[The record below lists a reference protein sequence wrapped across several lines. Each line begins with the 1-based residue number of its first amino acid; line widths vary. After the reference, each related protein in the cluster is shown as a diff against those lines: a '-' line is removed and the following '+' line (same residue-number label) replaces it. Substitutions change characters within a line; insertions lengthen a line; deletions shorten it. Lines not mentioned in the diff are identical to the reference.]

1 MNKLHAMDARGWGLI
16 LILSLLWGSAFY
28 LNEIGLRGF
37 PPNTLVLARMGGA
50 ALILLAFV
58 WATGRRLPTDRAAW
72 TQLSILGFL
81 NVVLPFILFTWGQTQ
96 IDSGLASVLN
106 ATTPLWGVIAAHFLT
121 KDEKATPLRLG
132 GVIIGVAGVIV
143 MIGGDAFGGIGG
155 SVIAQLACLA
165 ATLCYALA
173 TIYSR
178 RIGTAGLDPMTLAT
192 GQVVSAAIMMIP
204 IALVTDRPWA
214 LPAPNMDVI
223 GASLAL
229 ALLSTSLAYILFFRL
244 VALAGATNAML
255 VTFLMPVVAIAL
267 GTVMLDETLTINQIA
282 GIFLIA
288 FGLIALDG
296 RLVPRLAARTNVP

>member
-1 MNKLHAMDARGWGLI
+1 MNARAWGLI

-50 ALILLAFV
+50 ALALLIFARV
-58 WATGRRLPTDRAAW
+58 TGRQLPTDRTAW

-81 NVVLPFILFTWGQTQ
+81 NVVFPFMLFTWGQTQ
-96 IDSGLASVLN
+96 IESGLASVLN

-121 KDEKATPLRLG
+121 RDEKATPLRLG
-132 GVIIGVAGVIV
+132 GVLIGVAGVIV

-155 SVIAQLACLA
+155 SVIAQLACIL

-178 RIGTAGLDPMTLAT
+178 KIGTAGLDPLTLAT
-192 GQVVSAAIMMIP
+192 GQVVSAAVMMIP
-204 IALVTDRPWA
+204 IALITDRPWA
-214 LPAPNMDVI
+214 LPIPSLDVI
-223 GASLAL
+223 WSTLAL
-229 ALLSTSLAYILFFRL
+229 AVLSTSLAYILFFRL

-267 GTVMLDETLTINQIA
+267 GTGMLGETMTENQIA
-282 GIFLIA
+282 GIILIA
-288 FGLIALDG
+288 SGLIALDG
-296 RLVPRLAARTNVP
+296 RLISRLVSRTNVP